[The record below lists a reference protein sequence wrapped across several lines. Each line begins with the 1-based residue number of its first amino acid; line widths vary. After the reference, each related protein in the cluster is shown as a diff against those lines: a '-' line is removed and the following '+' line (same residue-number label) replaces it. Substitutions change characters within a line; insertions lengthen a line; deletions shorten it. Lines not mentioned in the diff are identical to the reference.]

1 MVEKIDPISQG
12 IYFENMIESDYLSLF
27 DRMSEKRKQQAA
39 MLYRYTFHSVDCNKI
54 PLCVIRL
61 PFNKINERAPNE
73 IVNYIVPIS
82 LSLEWHKISE

>member
-39 MLYRYTFHSVDCNKI
+39 MLYRYTFPFS
-54 PLCVIRL
+54 RL
-61 PFNKINERAPNE
+61 
-73 IVNYIVPIS
+73 
-82 LSLEWHKISE
+82 